1 MRPLSAIFF
10 SLLIPSLVLGQG
22 KYPSYYQ
29 QSDFLLTS
37 PGAMT
42 FGLYGFDNPA
52 LPSLLRE
59 PDFAFL
65 WTDQTGRW
73 NDFNHWG
80 FFAAAPHVGFGLI
93 HQKIGSLYVTDYRL
107 SLASGNRT
115 LSFGIGY
122 GWSTGYTRTFNRS
135 SLVTIGSLFRPG
147 FFLSL
152 GLVGTFGMQ
161 STNTNEGM
169 VDLAIRPFRSEL
181 LTLFSD
187 YALQSRQ
194 SLADGHWSTGA
205 ALEALPGIR
214 ITGRYFD
221 SKGFA
226 LGVQFSLGRVGL
238 TTQAHYDENR
248 RYGYNTYG
256 IRLGAFDRTLLKG
269 RGTSYLDLNLLGP
282 LKYQRYQL
290 FDRSNTLEGL
300 LETIDA
306 AKEDPAVA
314 GISINTSGMTADKE
328 LLWEIREK
336 LRDFKSTG
344 KHVVIFIDRV
354 GMNEYHFASVADRI
368 VMDTQGMIQ
377 IGGFVM
383 GRTYLKGT
391 LEKVG
396 IGYDEWRFLKYKSA
410 YENLSR
416 DKMSDADREQ
426 RQKLVDDSY
435 RLAKAD
441 ICTGRGFTPQQFD
454 NMINDEVVYLP
465 QDALAKGLVDTL
477 GRWETVKD
485 IIGNLEGGEKRYVGA
500 GSLEK
505 FIQPTD
511 NRWSEPPKIAVVYA
525 LGACAMDQGIT
536 ARKLVR
542 DVQAVVDD
550 PNVKAIVL
558 RVDSPGGDA
567 LASDY
572 IAEALKKAKGKKPV
586 IVSQGAV
593 AGSGGYWLSMYGDT
607 IVAAPTTITG
617 SIGVI
622 GGWVYN
628 RGIKEKL
635 GMSTDYV
642 KVGEHADL
650 GFGFT
655 LPFIGLG
662 LPDRDLTEPERSR
675 MEYTIKTMYNEF
687 VRKVADG
694 RKKSPD
700 QIEAIAQGR
709 VWSGY
714 DGSKNG
720 LVDVLGGL
728 ETAVDIAKEK
738 AGIPRMQEVTIL
750 ELPKTGLIDFSRFI
764 PRFFGFEIK
773 EKDPVLA
780 HLQFVLAHNGQPM
793 PILPLEDIDFS
804 RLY

>member
-161 STNTNEGM
+161 SSSTNEGM

-194 SLADGHWSTGA
+194 SLADGHWSAGA

-336 LRDFKSTG
+336 LRDFKSAG

>member
-161 STNTNEGM
+161 SSSTNEGM

-194 SLADGHWSTGA
+194 SLADGHWSAGA

>member
-115 LSFGIGY
+115 VSFGIGY

-135 SLVTIGSLFRPG
+135 SLVTVGSLFRPG

-161 STNTNEGM
+161 SSSTNEGM

-194 SLADGHWSTGA
+194 SLADGHWSAGA

-764 PRFFGFEIK
+764 PRFFGLEIK

>member
-115 LSFGIGY
+115 VSFGIGY

-135 SLVTIGSLFRPG
+135 SLVTVGSLFRPG

-161 STNTNEGM
+161 SSSTNEGM

-194 SLADGHWSTGA
+194 SLADGHWSAGA

-336 LRDFKSTG
+336 LRDFKSAG